1 MIDTERRNN
10 MAKLFDV
17 EESKDTKYSRA
28 VRTPQ
33 YEIKGDCP
41 QLVELYDNSKTVKFL
56 ANIRN
61 ANIPEDVKDFLRIA
75 AYRHVKFRYDRI
87 AEYYAHAPKEVQE
100 LMEESALVIID
111 IDDAIAN
118 GYVKLSAKLK
128 DIVEDA
134 KAQKEN

>member
-1 MIDTERRNN
+1 
-10 MAKLFDV
+10 MAKLFEV
-17 EESKDTKYSRA
+17 EHEVDTKYSRA

-41 QLVELYDNSKTVKFL
+41 QVVELFDNSKTNTFL
-56 ANIRN
+56 NHISN
-61 ANIPEDVKDFLRIA
+61 ANITEEEKDFLRLA

-87 AEYYAHAPKEVQE
+87 AEYYAHASKEMQE

-118 GYVKLSAKLK
+118 GYVKLSEKLK

-134 KAQKEN
+134 KKKEN

>member
-1 MIDTERRNN
+1 

-17 EESKDTKYSRA
+17 EGSKDTKYSRA

-33 YEIKGDCP
+33 YEIKGECP
-41 QLVELYDNSKTVKFL
+41 QVVELYDNAKTNQFL
-56 ANIRN
+56 NHIRN
-61 ANIPEDVKDFLRIA
+61 ANISEEEKDFLRLA

-87 AEYYAHAPKEVQE
+87 AEYYAHASKEMQE

-134 KAQKEN
+134 NKEK

>member
-1 MIDTERRNN
+1 M
-10 MAKLFDV
+10 KLFDV
-17 EESKDTKYSRA
+17 EGNKDTKYSRA

-41 QLVELYDNSKTVKFL
+41 QVCELFDNSKTNQFL
-56 ANIRN
+56 NHIRN
-61 ANIPEDVKDFLRIA
+61 ANISEEEKDFLRLA

-87 AEYYAHAPKEVQE
+87 AEYYAHASKEMQE

-118 GYVKLSAKLK
+118 GYVKLSEKLK

-134 KAQKEN
+134 KKKEA

>member
-1 MIDTERRNN
+1 
-10 MAKLFDV
+10 MAKLFEV
-17 EESKDTKYSRA
+17 EHEVDTMYSRA

-41 QLVELYDNSKTVKFL
+41 QVVELFDNSKTNTFL
-56 ANIRN
+56 NHIRN
-61 ANIPEDVKDFLRIA
+61 ANITEEEKDFLRLA

-87 AEYYAHAPKEVQE
+87 AEYYAHASKEMQE

-118 GYVKLSAKLK
+118 GYVKLSEKLK

-134 KAQKEN
+134 KKKEEK

>member
-1 MIDTERRNN
+1 
-10 MAKLFDV
+10 MAKLFEV
-17 EESKDTKYSRA
+17 EHEVDTKYSRA

-41 QLVELYDNSKTVKFL
+41 QVVELFDNSKTNIFL
-56 ANIRN
+56 NHIRN
-61 ANIPEDVKDFLRIA
+61 ANITEEEKDFLRLA

-87 AEYYAHAPKEVQE
+87 AEYYAHASKEMQE

-118 GYVKLSAKLK
+118 GYVKLSEKLK

-134 KAQKEN
+134 KKKEN

>member
-1 MIDTERRNN
+1 M
-10 MAKLFDV
+10 KLFDV
-17 EESKDTKYSRA
+17 EGSKDTKYSRA

-41 QLVELYDNSKTVKFL
+41 QVVELYDNAKTNQFL
-56 ANIRN
+56 NHIRN
-61 ANIPEDVKDFLRIA
+61 ANISDEEKEFLRLA

-87 AEYYAHAPKEVQE
+87 AEYYAHASKEMQE

-118 GYVKLSAKLK
+118 GYVKLSEKLK

-134 KAQKEN
+134 KKKEN